1 MFSLYTGVMDHPLDK
16 YDSELR
22 SLLLEA
28 QVDRTSLE
36 PDGIAQLRENFVSG
50 GLEGVLSANLE
61 ATEWSTTASDGHEI
75 ELTTVAPRG
84 VTPRAAIFHIH
95 SGGMMAGDRF
105 MGFDQ
110 ITGWAEHFGLVS
122 CSVEYRLAPEFPYPY
137 PQDDSYAGLV
147 AFAQSVDNQWPG
159 LPLIV
164 TGLSAGGGLAAGAVL
179 RARDNGGPR
188 IAAQLLM
195 CPMLDE
201 SNDSP
206 SSHEYSGCG
215 IWDRESN
222 EVGWNALL
230 GSARHSDSVSPY
242 ASPAL
247 ADTLAGLP
255 PTFLDCGS
263 EEVFR
268 SEIIAYADRVAHAGV
283 PVELH
288 VWSGAF
294 HGFDLSFPQAT
305 VSRLAMAAR
314 KEWLARLLDQIL
326 A

>member
-1 MFSLYTGVMDHPLDK
+1 MVFPLDK
-16 YDSELR
+16 YDAELR
-22 SLLLEA
+22 QLLIE
-28 QVDRTSLE
+28 QDVDRASLRAE
-36 PDGIAQLRENFVSG
+36 GIPELKNTFVSA
-50 GLEGVLSANLE
+50 GLDGVFREGLE

-75 ELTTVAPRG
+75 ALTTLVPKSG
-84 VTPRAAIFHIH
+84 TPRAAIFHIH

-110 ITGWAEHFGLVS
+110 ITEWAEEYGLVS
-122 CSVEYRLAPEFPYPY
+122 CSVEYRLAPEHPYPY
-137 PQDDSYAGLV
+137 PQDDCYAGLV
-147 AFAQSVDNQWPG
+147 AFAESVDRQWPG
-159 LPLIV
+159 IPLVV
-164 TGLSAGGGLAAGAVL
+164 TGMSAGGGLAAGVAL
-179 RARDNGGPR
+179 RARDENRPR

-201 SNDSP
+201 SNDTP
-206 SSHEYSGCG
+206 SSHQYSGCG

-222 EVGWNALL
+222 DVGWDALL
-230 GSARHSDSVSPY
+230 GEARHTDRVSAY

-247 ADTLAGLP
+247 ASDLSGLP
-255 PTFLDCGS
+255 RTFLDCGS

-268 SEIIAYADRVAHAGV
+268 SEIIAFADRLSSSDV

-294 HGFDLSFPQAT
+294 HGFDLSFPKATISRQAMT
-305 VSRLAMAAR
+305 AR
-314 KEWLARLLDQIL
+314 SQWLARTIEELI

>member
-1 MFSLYTGVMDHPLDK
+1 MDNPLHK
-16 YDSELR
+16 YDPELR
-22 SLLLEA
+22 TLLLEA
-28 QVDRTSLE
+28 EVDRSSLRPE
-36 PDGIAQLRENFVSG
+36 GIPELKKSFVSG
-50 GLEGVLSANLE
+50 ELDSVILDGLEVN
-61 ATEWSTTASDGHEI
+61 EWTTTSDDGHDI
-75 ELTTVAPRG
+75 SLTTLVPESG
-84 VTPRAAIFHIH
+84 TPRAAIFHVH

-110 ITGWAEHFGLVS
+110 ITEWAKHYGLVS
-122 CSVEYRLAPEFPYPY
+122 CSVEYRLAPEHPYPY

-147 AFAQSVDNQWPG
+147 AFAQSVERQWPG
-159 LPLIV
+159 MPLLV
-164 TGLSAGGGLAAGAVL
+164 TGMSAGGGIAAGLTL
-179 RARDNGGPR
+179 RARDDNGPR
-188 IAAQLLM
+188 IDGQLLM

-201 SNDSP
+201 SNDTP
-206 SSHEYSGCG
+206 SSHQYSGCG

-230 GSARHSDSVSPY
+230 GDARHTDAVSPY

-247 ADTLAGLP
+247 AADLSGLP
-255 PTFLDCGS
+255 RTFLDCGS

-268 SEIIAYADRVAHAGV
+268 SEIVAYADRLSSADV

-305 VSRLAMAAR
+305 ISRQAMTAR
-314 KEWLARLLDQIL
+314 SQWLARALEELIP
-326 A
+326 